1 MRVFARDAVLARSK
15 YWYHMKRQHKV
26 RKVQGEIIQTSE
38 VSYCDETGLILAC
51 LRFSR
56 RSPVQSRTSE
66 SYLDMRRAQTLWTCT
81 RSTEMSPSPE
91 PSPRCTWNWPAD
103 TVPELKPSKS
113 SEPQFWKTVKWR
125 EHRPNNSRTRISSSH
140 NFILSNVHQTMA
152 LSHST
157 RPSDPPWSEHQSHVS
172 TQRSEVSLIERIVWQ
187 LRIASTSRLT
197 HFICCAAQL
206 RLQSIPKSVSLLP
219 IWVLYY
225 ILSFFANGLIQN
237 TPSLTKLLKP
247 KLWSIKFKSNNDR
260 LHWSPEINCFVWAT
274 RHKQVYLRSRE
285 ASQNWKDK
293 ISKVAREGTDLEG
306 YSLLQIIKSDRQR
319 KLVRRAEVQRILGK
333 KRANWRA

>member
-38 VSYCDETGLILAC
+38 VSNGDEIGLILAC

-56 RSPVQSRTSE
+56 RNQVQSRTLE

-81 RSTEMSPSPE
+81 KSTEMWLWPE
-91 PSPRCTWNWPAD
+91 PSPKCTWNWPAD
-103 TVPELKPSKS
+103 TVPDLKPSKS
-113 SEPQFWKTVKWR
+113 SEPQSCKTTKWR
-125 EHRPNNSRTRISSSH
+125 ELRHSNSRTRISSSH
-140 NFILSNVHQTMA
+140 NFILSSVHQTMA

-172 TQRSEVSLIERIVWQ
+172 TQQSEVSLIERIAWQ
-187 LRIASTSRLT
+187 LRTASTSRLT
-197 HFICCAAQL
+197 HSICCAVQL

-225 ILSFFANGLIQN
+225 ILSFSANGLIQN
-237 TPSLTKLLKP
+237 TLSL
-247 KLWSIKFKSNNDR
+247 
-260 LHWSPEINCFVWAT
+260 
-274 RHKQVYLRSRE
+274 
-285 ASQNWKDK
+285 QN
-293 ISKVAREGTDLEG
+293 
-306 YSLLQIIKSDRQR
+306 Y
-319 KLVRRAEVQRILGK
+319 
-333 KRANWRA
+333 